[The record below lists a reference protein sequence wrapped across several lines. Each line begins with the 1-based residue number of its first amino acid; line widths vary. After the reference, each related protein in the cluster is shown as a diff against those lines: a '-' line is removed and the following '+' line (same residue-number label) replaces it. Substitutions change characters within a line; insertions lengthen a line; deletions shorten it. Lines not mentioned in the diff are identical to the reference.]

1 MEWNELRKM
10 GILRGIS
17 PRVGVPGSNPGDR
30 TTTWHFHANVAITV
44 MVKGAIR
51 LSIKPLKKAVIIVS
65 EPL

>member
-1 MEWNELRKM
+1 
-10 GILRGIS
+10 
-17 PRVGVPGSNPGDR
+17 
-30 TTTWHFHANVAITV
+30 V